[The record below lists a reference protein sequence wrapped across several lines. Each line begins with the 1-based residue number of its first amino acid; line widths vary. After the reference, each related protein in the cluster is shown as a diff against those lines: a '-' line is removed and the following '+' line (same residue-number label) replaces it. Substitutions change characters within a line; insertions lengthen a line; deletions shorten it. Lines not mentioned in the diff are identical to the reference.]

1 VAEERPRQSQQE
13 QVVTRET
20 IEHGETRKG
29 VFLQA
34 EVGLP
39 PGFTPPSAA
48 MSPQVVEPVN
58 TTSATA
64 PHNQAPPQE
73 R

>member
-1 VAEERPRQSQQE
+1 MGEERPRQSQQE

-20 IEHGETRKG
+20 VEHGETRRG

-39 PGFTPPSAA
+39 PGFTSPSAA

-64 PHNQAPPQE
+64 PRDQTPPQD

>member
-13 QVVTRET
+13 QVVTREA
-20 IEHGETRKG
+20 IELGETRKG

-48 MSPQVVEPVN
+48 LSPQIVEPVN
-58 TTSATA
+58 TA
-64 PHNQAPPQE
+64 PAAPLHDQAPPQE